1 MLPSLLLLEMPS
13 ECATA
18 NLRSRASGYGRN
30 KAGYQQSG
38 RALSH
43 RTKTGWN
50 ASNTISSLTALIS
63 PSPPGALSGATENT
77 GDYIPESI
85 QTTTS
90 MGISLNRGRW
100 SVGARGRYFGPRP
113 LVEDNS
119 VRSASSFLVNLKVG
133 YQDMKNHRVFAEV
146 LNVFGKRANDFVVV
160 WSF

>member
-1 MLPSLLLLEMPS
+1 M
-13 ECATA
+13 ECVKYDQQFDGVDLALAT
-18 NLRSRASGYGRN
+18 
-30 KAGYQQSG
+30 G
-38 RALSH
+38 RAIGRH
-43 RTKTGWN
+43 REYRR
-50 ASNTISSLTALIS
+50 LH
-63 PSPPGALSGATENT
+63 SGIHPDNDIH
-77 GDYIPESI
+77 GDLAQS
-85 QTTTS
+85 
-90 MGISLNRGRW
+90 GRW